1 MSAMGNGV
9 LSGRRSKPMMNE
21 NDLQRER
28 AETVAAIRRA
38 MEQAARGEAISL
50 EEAETLLR
58 KKHGF
63 FEHAPGV
70 ADS

>member
-1 MSAMGNGV
+1 
-9 LSGRRSKPMMNE
+9 MMNE